1 MPTTMW
7 EYISKSTMK
16 REFASA
22 AFFLWMGYGFRLM
35 ERTVSSQLVPDA
47 ALQTWSTLTPFMF
60 GLVMAVFTQDW
71 ISKQTTIAGPPMGQ
85 EIKTE
90 TTVSEGTA
98 ITSTTST
105 PIDPPPP
112 IPEVKQ

>member
-1 MPTTMW
+1 MW

-16 REFASA
+16 REFASL
-22 AFFLWMGYGFRLM
+22 AFFLWMGWGSYLTQRLSI
-35 ERTVSSQLVPDA
+35 TQIAPDA
-47 ALQTWSTLTPFMF
+47 ALSAWMSLTPYMF
-60 GLVMAVFTQDW
+60 ALVMAVFTQDW

-98 ITSTTST
+98 TTSTTSS
-105 PIDPPPP
+105 PIDTPTDSPP
-112 IPEVKQ
+112 IPEVKT